1 MILKYIAGLEDPDAT
16 PEGEEGEEWEEG
28 EGEGEESDAEQADD
42 PVVEPSED

>member
-16 PEGEEGEEWEEG
+16 PEGEEWEEG